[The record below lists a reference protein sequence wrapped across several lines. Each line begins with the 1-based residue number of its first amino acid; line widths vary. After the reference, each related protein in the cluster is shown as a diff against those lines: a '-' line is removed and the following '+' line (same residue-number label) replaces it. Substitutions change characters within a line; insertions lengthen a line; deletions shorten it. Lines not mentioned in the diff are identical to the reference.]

1 MAETQQ
7 NVGALTDQEVKLLK
21 DSWGILAEDKKTNG
35 VKLFMKLFRRFS
47 KAKEMFRMFKDKPL
61 EALDY
66 NGETTKTNYR
76 MVAHGMSVMYALES
90 YIDSLDDIYC
100 LKELVRKTART
111 HLDKGIGR
119 EQFMWMIPA
128 IHELIDSV
136 TEGRDNVDV
145 DAVKKAWFTLMK
157 LVADLVESESRADN
171 P

>member
-66 NGETTKTNYR
+66 NG
-76 MVAHGMSVMYALES
+76 
-90 YIDSLDDIYC
+90 
-100 LKELVRKTART
+100 
-111 HLDKGIGR
+111 
-119 EQFMWMIPA
+119 
-128 IHELIDSV
+128 
-136 TEGRDNVDV
+136 
-145 DAVKKAWFTLMK
+145 
-157 LVADLVESESRADN
+157 
-171 P
+171 